1 MAHPDIFGAFRHDR
15 KMQEETDGEGS
26 ATGDI
31 APFIEAVE
39 ATDGDAWV
47 LWCWFLLGFSIGT
60 KSATRPKQANIGDA
74 GS

>member
-47 LWCWFLLGFSIGT
+47 L
-60 KSATRPKQANIGDA
+60 
-74 GS
+74 